1 MEPFI
6 YSVDIAD
13 INLLYGRKKQI
24 DTLISC
30 AKRRG
35 NAGII
40 GSRRFGKTCLL
51 KSMESYLT
59 SHPEIQ
65 AYPIFFDVKTQTGS
79 HKNTPEVY
87 RSLAAKLA
95 AKMCSDH
102 IVNEG
107 ALKITRRCSL
117 DISIDQTDMS
127 IQMSK
132 WDPEYQKDALF
143 SLAEIVSNKGKYVL
157 LLLDEIDYLLLEAF
171 ENPSDFFRIRGAA
184 TDASEN
190 LKFWVAGIA
199 PWKEMCT
206 DIGSPQLNCGLESV
220 TLSPLSR
227 EDFSEM
233 WQNECSLME
242 NDETKKVL
250 LSLENSAFDK
260 TGGVPYYA
268 KAIGAHILNTHTTAV
283 PTYQFLRDHLSQ
295 LVNNR
300 FMPGNEKGTLFT
312 LCDGAKTFMNVLPP
326 DSISGLM
333 AKGLVRKDGNSYFIG
348 IGYLA
353 DYIKAC
359 KEDENAEDTDDN
371 EQQELNSLVD
381 EIIRLRIDVNQ
392 RNKDNKPFTA
402 SVEDPREFNVLKIIC
417 QNEADI
423 DAFSGSVYKLYYE
436 GSNMGSLLPVGF
448 QYGEFD
454 NMVRALR
461 HMFNHRN
468 YEPVKGA
475 MSNETLL
482 RIINNGV
489 EPYKTKDF
497 KHIQKVVLNGF
508 HSELLKMLS
517 QQHQELSSEP
527 LIENFFRKSAGIYMS
542 KENKV
547 QDNRTGY
554 TYKVES
560 SPDKDFYDGAE
571 VEYELY
577 YRNYTKRDGSSGKF
591 YFAKEIRFK
600 E

>member
-51 KSMESYLT
+51 KSMESYLNC
-59 SHPEIQ
+59 HPEIQ

-79 HKNTPEVY
+79 HKNTSEVY
-87 RSLAAKLA
+87 RNLAAKLA

-102 IVNEG
+102 IIDEG
-107 ALKITRRCSL
+107 TLKISRRCSL
-117 DISIDQTDMS
+117 DISTEQLDMC

-132 WDPEYQKDALF
+132 WDSEYQKNTLF
-143 SLAEIVSNKGKYVL
+143 SLADIVSKKDKYVL

-171 ENPSDFFRIRGAA
+171 ESPSDFFRIRGAA
-184 TDASEN
+184 TDSSNN

-206 DIGSPQLNCGLESV
+206 DIGSPQLNCGLESI
-220 TLSPLSR
+220 TLDPLSK
-227 EDFSEM
+227 EDFSTM
-233 WQNECSLME
+233 WEHECSLVKNE
-242 NDETKKVL
+242 NMQKVL
-250 LSLENSAFDK
+250 LSLEDSAFNK

-268 KAIGAHILNTHTTAV
+268 KAIGAHILNTHTTAA

-300 FMPGNEKGTLFT
+300 FMPDNEKGALFT
-312 LCDGAKTFMNVLPP
+312 LCDGAETFDVLP

-333 AKGLVRKDGNSYFIG
+333 AKGLVRKDGISYSIG

-392 RNKDNKPFTA
+392 RYKDNEPFTA
-402 SVEDPREFNVLKIIC
+402 SVEDPREFNVLKILC

-489 EPYKTKDF
+489 EPYKNKDF

-527 LIENFFRKSAGIYMS
+527 LIEKFVSKSAGIYMS
-542 KENKV
+542 KGNKV
-547 QDNRTGY
+547 QDNRTRY
-554 TYKVES
+554 TCKVES
-560 SPDKDFYDGAE
+560 SQDKDFYDGAE

-577 YRNYTKRDGSSGKF
+577 YRNYTKRKGSNGKF
-591 YFAKEIRFK
+591 YFAKNVRFK